1 MADADNLLRDAI
13 AAERRPLSW
22 VIGDQG
28 VHRAPLP
35 AQRDLKHAE
44 RQAQTILRTPD
55 SV

>member
-1 MADADNLLRDAI
+1 MLLQDAI

-28 VHRAPLP
+28 VYRAPLP
-35 AQRDLKHAE
+35 AQRDLKLAR
-44 RQAQTILRTPD
+44 RQATGALRTPD